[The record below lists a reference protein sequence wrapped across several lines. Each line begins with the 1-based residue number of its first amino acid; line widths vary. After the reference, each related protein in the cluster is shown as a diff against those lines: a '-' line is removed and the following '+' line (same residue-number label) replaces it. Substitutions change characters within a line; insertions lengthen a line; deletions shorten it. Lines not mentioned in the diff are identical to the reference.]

1 MMSDA
6 DAWLTA
12 KANPATQ
19 ASGIINVLYFFMVLR
34 CLLCFEMMIGQ
45 FGCLFD
51 YECSQSYRCREATS
65 DSTSNPQILPLRDR
79 SGLLQTDFPRCPACT
94 TGKIPS
100 IPWWDILMHF
110 WDIGRNG
117 RNAECCPVKQGVGF
131 TGQGKQRGGPRTTDH
146 RSTDRWGGESSARR
160 FWGPQMG
167 AHVEWHAPTNSNQ
180 AGHADRPEGE
190 QMEVWF
196 ANALTCYTMR
206 CRRKN
211 RIVLAPNGSSS
222 SNAPAIIPADS
233 WLWSD

>member
-1 MMSDA
+1 LVTSCCYLA
-6 DAWLTA
+6 H
-12 KANPATQ
+12 
-19 ASGIINVLYFFMVLR
+19 
-34 CLLCFEMMIGQ
+34 LLVG
-45 FGCLFD
+45 LF
-51 YECSQSYRCREATS
+51 SHHLSHK
-65 DSTSNPQILPLRDR
+65 
-79 SGLLQTDFPRCPACT
+79 RCPPLYPILGHLNACL
-94 TGKIPS
+94 G
-100 IPWWDILMHF
+100 HR
-110 WDIGRNG
+110 GNG
-117 RNAECCPVKQGVGF
+117 RNAECCSVKQGGGF